1 MFMKSKNII
10 FYVILIKLFL
20 FSLFFIYGLINNSYE
35 HKNGFFFY
43 GKDTVSYFE
52 PVENLIDGNGYVRN
66 DYKCSQFRQPI
77 MLFIYGPFYS
87 FFNKNISLQFY
98 VLIQFLM
105 EVLIAFFV
113 IRGLLNFC
121 NYKKFLIFIISFFP
135 LSIFYV
141 NYGLT
146 EIPGAFFAIIFIT
159 FFIKV
164 YSKMNINYLII
175 CSISL
180 GFLIFSKPIFILYL
194 ILFNFLLIAKFFQ
207 LKTVFKKIILYLFL
221 FNAFFIV
228 LELSWLTIQK
238 TTMQR
243 TNENKELV
251 FLTSVFNSKSID
263 ASFKKFFR
271 KNALSFQTFDGKS
284 HHEWLIGKI
293 DEDVFL
299 EKDFNSFVWTNSFNY
314 DSLIMIRK
322 QFIKSLQPNQEVSIV
337 HERIKKLISYND
349 SRSFK
354 SNVSRFII
362 SRIIHFKMLFFI
374 NKSYATPFIGADIFQ
389 NLSRKIL
396 LLLYYLLIIFFFIS
410 SLLAF
415 LDIKLLYN
423 NWIYLLS
430 IWVII
435 SAFIFLGVHE
445 NRYLLPLFPLMI
457 FSSIK
462 IGSEF
467 RSNLLLKT

>member
-35 HKNGFFFY
+35 HKNGVFFY

-52 PVENLIDGNGYVRN
+52 PVENLIDGKGYIRN
-66 DYKCSQFRQPI
+66 NKCSQFRQPI
-77 MLFIYGPFYS
+77 MLFIYGPIYS

-98 VLIQFLM
+98 VVIQFLM
-105 EVLIAFFV
+105 EVLISFFI
-113 IRGLLNFC
+113 IRGILNFC
-121 NYKKFLIFIISFFP
+121 NNKKFSIIVISFFP

-146 EIPGAFFAIIFIT
+146 EVPGAFFAIIFIT
-159 FFIKV
+159 FFIKF
-164 YSKMNINYLII
+164 YSKMNIKYLII

-207 LKTVFKKIILYLFL
+207 SKTIFSKIILHLFL

-228 LELSWLTIQK
+228 LELSWLNIQK
-238 TTMQR
+238 TTIQR

-251 FLTSVFNSKSID
+251 LLTNAFNSKSID
-263 ASFKKFFR
+263 ALFKKFFR

-293 DEDVFL
+293 HEDVFL
-299 EKDFNSFVWTNSFNY
+299 EKDFNSFIWTKSFNY
-314 DSLIMIRK
+314 DSLMMIRK
-322 QFIKSLQPNQEVSIV
+322 LYIKSLQPNQEVSII
-337 HERIKKLISYND
+337 HNRIKKLISYND

-354 SNVSRFII
+354 SNVSRFIF
-362 SRIIHFKMLFFI
+362 SRILHFKMLFFI
-374 NKSYATPFIGADIFQ
+374 NTSYANPFIGADFFQ

-396 LLLYYLLIIFFFIS
+396 LLLYYFLIIFFFIS
-410 SLLAF
+410 SFLAF
-415 LDIKLLYN
+415 VDIKLLYN

-435 SAFIFLGVHE
+435 SAFIFLGIHE
-445 NRYLLPLFPLMI
+445 NRYLLPLFPLMVL
-457 FSSIK
+457 SSIK